1 MSLLMDALK
10 KAEAAKRQAAE
21 GNTAASAS
29 EPITPPIENTAPRSP
44 LPDLSQHA
52 DSLDFNLDDLPPTP
66 SAKRPP
72 AHIGAAPV
80 NNKRDAAERQAAHNV
95 FSAKQPPPSRTGI
108 WIVLAVGSLAA
119 IAIGGYFWW
128 QLQPTP
134 SGLVARPVT
143 QQPVP
148 SSRPAMAPTP
158 LPTPSNAT
166 TTASAAPF
174 APPPSANLPTTIQT
188 PPTEPT
194 KPSDTPTLAP
204 RVPKATAPVSSAA
217 DAPLRLNK
225 TQTTPQPLLDRAFD
239 ALQSG
244 KLEEAQRD
252 YIRLLRDDPRNTD
265 ALLGLA
271 SIALRKEQPDQ
282 ALSYFQKILESDPN
296 DAAAQAGIVNLR
308 GQNDPAL
315 AESRLKTALSSQP
328 ESGPLHFALGNL
340 YARQQR
346 WSEAQQAYF
355 KAYASEGENPDY
367 LYNLAV
373 SLDHLHQNKL
383 AAQYYQMAVIT
394 AENTPGVSFDRQQTR
409 KRILELQP

>member
-10 KAEAAKRQAAE
+10 KAEATKRRAAE
-21 GNTAASAS
+21 GNTAAPVS
-29 EPITPPIENTAPRSP
+29 EMSTPSVENAGPRSP
-44 LPDLSQHA
+44 LPDLAQHA

-66 SAKRPP
+66 PAKRTAP
-72 AHIGAAPV
+72 HIGAAPV
-80 NNKRDAAERQAAHNV
+80 DNKREAAERLAAHNV

-128 QLQPTP
+128 QLQPPP

-158 LPTPSNAT
+158 LPMPSNAT

-174 APPPSANLPTTIQT
+174 APPPSANLPTTLQT

-194 KPSDTPTLAP
+194 RPLDTLAP
-204 RVPKATAPVSSAA
+204 RVPKATAPASSAA

-225 TQTTPQPLLDRAFD
+225 TQTMPQPLLDRAFD

-244 KLEEAQRD
+244 KLEEAQSD
-252 YIRLLRDDPRNTD
+252 YARLLRDDPRNTD

-296 DAAAQAGIVNLR
+296 DATAQAGIINLR

>member
-1 MSLLMDALK
+1 MSLLMEALK

-21 GNTAASAS
+21 GAPAS
-29 EPITPPIENTAPRSP
+29 PPPELTTTSAESAAPRSP

-66 SAKRPP
+66 PAKRPP
-72 AHIGAAPV
+72 PQSNPAPA
-80 NNKRDAAERQAAHNV
+80 NYQREAAERQAVHNV
-95 FSAKQPPPSRTGI
+95 FSAKQPHQSRTGLWVI
-108 WIVLAVGSLAA
+108 LAAGIFSA

-128 QLQPTP
+128 QLQSTPAGLVVRPASPPPAPLVQSTNPPAIPPTP
-134 SGLVARPVT
+134 GTTSPAANTAPLNPAGSQLPAVGPT
-143 QQPVP
+143 TP
-148 SSRPAMAPTP
+148 SDAPT
-158 LPTPSNAT
+158 AR
-166 TTASAAPF
+166 A
-174 APPPSANLPTTIQT
+174 
-188 PPTEPT
+188 
-194 KPSDTPTLAP
+194 
-204 RVPKATAPVSSAA
+204 PKASIPGAPAN

-225 TQTTPQPLLDRAFD
+225 TQATPQPLLDRAFD
-239 ALQSG
+239 ALQLG
-244 KLEEAQRD
+244 KLEEAHRD
-252 YIRLLRDDPRNTD
+252 YSRLLKDDPRNVD

-271 SIALRKEQPDQ
+271 SIALRKDQPDQ
-282 ALSYFQKILESDPN
+282 ALSYFQKILEFDPN
-296 DAAAQAGIVNLR
+296 DAAAQAGIINLR

-355 KAYASEGENPDY
+355 KAYTSEGENPDY

-394 AENTPGVSFDRQQTR
+394 AENTPGVSFDRQQIR